1 MSAGPIDPRLLR
13 YASASRWFLL
23 AGGVVGLLQTVS
35 IIAAAWFATALIV
48 GVIDGR
54 SVEQLAP
61 HLGAF
66 AGVVAARA
74 LLVWLLDLLAA
85 RGAARVKSQ
94 LRVRVVAALG
104 ELGPAWLAGRNSARV
119 TTVVAQGLDA
129 LDGYFARY
137 LPQLI
142 LTAVATPVIVL
153 VLLMH
158 DLSTGIVVIVTLP
171 LIPLFMVLIGWATQA
186 VQRRQWSALT
196 RLASGFLD
204 VVDGLSTLTIFGRQ
218 HRQVQRIDRVTE
230 EYRSRTMAVLRVTFV
245 SGFVLELAGSLSVA
259 LVAVSVGLRLVS
271 GDLALTVGL
280 FVLLLTPEA
289 YLPLR
294 QVGAQF
300 HAAADGVAAADE
312 VFEILDA
319 AAAVRV
325 AASAVPGPVGGV
337 AHTDSAAVSVT
348 SGHALP
354 EPGPSMRGLS
364 ARGLSSRGL
373 SVRGLTVRYG
383 DRTVVDALS
392 ADFAPGRVTAVTGPS
407 GAGKSSL
414 VAAVL
419 GLVPSEGAVTFD
431 GRPIEPAAARR
442 IVAWAGQR
450 PSLTAGSVADN
461 VALGSGAVDA
471 ETLREALRLAAAGHI
486 DPALEL
492 GVGGAGLSG
501 GQAQRVALARAYYRA
516 IRLSCPVVIL
526 DEPSSALDRATELEL
541 IAGFE
546 RLAAT
551 GVAVVVVSHRA
562 VIIEAADS
570 VLELR
575 PRIEVTL

>member
-23 AGGVVGLLQTVS
+23 AGGVVGFLQTVS

-48 GVIDGR
+48 GIIDGR
-54 SVEQLAP
+54 PLDRLVPEFA
-61 HLGAF
+61 AF

-74 LLVWLLDLLAA
+74 LCIWLLDLLAA

-94 LRVRVVAALG
+94 LRVRVVSALTR
-104 ELGPAWLAGRNSARV
+104 LGPGWLAERNSARV
-119 TTVVAQGLDA
+119 TTVVSQGLDA

-142 LTAVATPVIVL
+142 LTAVATPILVL
-153 VLLMH
+153 VLLTQ
-158 DLSTGIVVIVTLP
+158 DVATAVVVVVTLP
-171 LIPLFMVLIGWATQA
+171 LIPVFMVLIGWATQA
-186 VQRRQWSALT
+186 VQRSQWSALQ

-204 VVDGLSTLTIFGRQ
+204 VVDGLSTLTVFGRQ
-218 HRQVQRIDRVTE
+218 HRQAARIDRVTE
-230 EYRSRTMAVLRVTFV
+230 EYRSRTMAVLRVTFI

-319 AAAVRV
+319 AAAAAPAAGSAV
-325 AASAVPGPVGGV
+325 AAATGPTPG
-337 AHTDSAAVSVT
+337 T
-348 SGHALP
+348 
-354 EPGPSMRGLS
+354 
-364 ARGLSSRGL
+364 GL
-373 SVRGLTVRYG
+373 SVHDLTVRYG
-383 DRTVVDALS
+383 DRTVVDGVS
-392 ADFAPGRVTAVTGPS
+392 ATFAPGRLTAVAGPS

-414 VAAVL
+414 VAAIL
-419 GLVPSEGAVTFD
+419 GFVPSSGTVAFD
-431 GRPIEPAAARR
+431 GAPVSPEAARGL
-442 IVAWAGQR
+442 VAWAGQQ
-450 PSLTAGSVADN
+450 PSLMAGTVASN
-461 VALGSGAVDA
+461 VALGDDTVDEAVLA
-471 ETLREALRLAAAGHI
+471 EAMRLAAAELV
-486 DPALEL
+486 DPRLEL
-492 GVGGAGLSG
+492 GVGGSGLSG
-501 GQAQRVALARAYYRA
+501 GQAQRVALARAFYRA
-516 IRLSCPVVIL
+516 IRSSAPVVVL
-526 DEPSSALDRATELEL
+526 DEPSSALDAATEGEL
-541 IAGFE
+541 IRGLR

-551 GVAVVVVSHRA
+551 GTAVVVVSHRSA
-562 VIIEAADS
+562 ILEAADS

-575 PRIEVTL
+575 PRVGVST